1 MPAITTMAIG
11 AGIGMLDSYLTQ
23 RKAQKQLKAMEGKM
37 PQYRTV
43 QDIEREAKTMAQGFT
58 PEEMS
63 AAKQGQARAAAAGYR
78 LGTQTNPNL
87 AGAVQS
93 GINYATI
100 ASTADLAA
108 KDAQM
113 RQQNQNRFFQNLMT
127 ADLRK
132 TGEERQLFGQAAQQY
147 GLAIQQA
154 RQNRM
159 NYLQALI
166 YGAGQTTPT
175 AKTTPKTA
183 TTETPSVTNRIG
195 LPKSEVT
202 TQGQLGTQSPLNM
215 SGFTSPYGDNYFKPY

>member
-43 QDIEREAKTMAQGFT
+43 QDLEREAKTMAKGYS
-58 PEEMS
+58 PEEM
-63 AAKQGQARAAAAGYR
+63 AAARQGQARAASAGYR

-87 AGAVQS
+87 SGAIQS

-113 RQQNQNRFFQNLMT
+113 RQQNQNRFFQNLMS
-127 ADLRK
+127 ADIRK
-132 TGEERQLFGQAAQQY
+132 TGEERQLFGRAASEY

-166 YGAGQTTPT
+166 YGASQTTASPSPGA
-175 AKTTPKTA
+175 AKT
-183 TTETPSVTNRIG
+183 SG
-195 LPKSEVT
+195 S
-202 TQGQLGTQSPLNM
+202 SPDSF
-215 SGFTSPYGDNYFKPY
+215 SGVNSANQDVSINPLFKDAYNEGWRP

>member
-1 MPAITTMAIG
+1 MAIG

-43 QDIEREAKTMAQGFT
+43 QDLEREAKTMAKGYS
-58 PEEMS
+58 PEEM
-63 AAKQGQARAAAAGYR
+63 AAARQGQARAASAGYR
-78 LGTQTNPNL
+78 LATQTNPNL

-100 ASTADLAA
+100 GSTADLAS

-113 RQQNQNRFFQNLMT
+113 RRDQQNRFLQTLMS
-127 ADLRK
+127 ADIRK
-132 TGEERQLFGQAAQQY
+132 TGEERQLFQQTAQTLGTAQY
-147 GLAIQQA
+147 QA

-166 YGAGQTTPT
+166 YGAGQYTPNPTTKQTTTPVT
-175 AKTTPKTA
+175 SGLGPNGIPLASAAGKVPDFSYIGKDLLDGTLGKYPK
-183 TTETPSVTNRIG
+183 
-195 LPKSEVT
+195 
-202 TQGQLGTQSPLNM
+202 
-215 SGFTSPYGDNYFKPY
+215 